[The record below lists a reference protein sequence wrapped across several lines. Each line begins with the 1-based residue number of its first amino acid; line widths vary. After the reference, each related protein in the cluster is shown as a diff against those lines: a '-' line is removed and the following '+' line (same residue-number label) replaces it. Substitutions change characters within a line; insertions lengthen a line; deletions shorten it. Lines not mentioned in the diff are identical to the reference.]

1 MLTEDLDTFFE
12 VDEFGVTVTL
22 AGTEVTGIFGEQP
35 IEVDFV
41 QTVTPAFMYKSAAVS
56 GVVYDSTLVNG
67 SDTYK
72 VKRIKQD
79 ETGRITTLGLEL
91 Q

>member
-41 QTVTPAFMYKSAAVS
+41 QTVTPVFMYKSAAVS

-67 SDTYK
+67 SNTYK